1 MCLRPLYL
9 RVDSTTFSEPIPIL
23 AKCGKC
29 IECVI
34 ERQNSY
40 KLRLCYEAQRW
51 KHCFF
56 FTLTYRNSTLPKAVN
71 FDTGEAISTCRKVD
85 VRYWLKR
92 LRERYQRSHDG
103 NRFDFKYFICSEYG
117 STDDYVDDRGRVR
130 KATGRPHYHGL
141 LFCND
146 SPEFVKEM
154 FADWRKTFGNVKA
167 NELKSTKKVPDIRE
181 HRSKVANYVAKYCCK
196 GEFASRVDD
205 IESGYIE
212 PSWIISSINIGTN
225 YIDDMKSYHLVQD
238 GLFADSTLRY
248 LPQGPFTIDR
258 VDVWFRSCRG
268 TSRQK
273 WAENVW
279 NYVNEVV
286 DRMFVKDGEARY
298 IMPRYY
304 RLKIYGTT
312 KSVKRLKV
320 TGLDLKFSF
329 DLLESFSQSPVHAGF
344 VRPPSCFTYKTK
356 ETHVNVP
363 SSENFLSAAIAYVL
377 RYRATLRSAEEFACF
392 EMQRIGQ
399 SFAKIARDWAILDE
413 FKRHKRASLKASKL
427 RSFYQKKHL
436 DNPFLSA

>member
-1 MCLRPLYL
+1 MCLAPLYL

-29 IECVI
+29 IECVM

-56 FTLTYRNSTLPKAVN
+56 FTLTYRNSTLPKAIN
-71 FDTGEAISTCRKVD
+71 FDTGEVLSTCRKVD

-103 NRFDFKYFICSEYG
+103 KRFDFKYFICSEYG

-146 SPEFVKEM
+146 SPEFVTDM
-154 FADWRKTFGNVKA
+154 FNDWRKAFGNVKS
-167 NELKSTKKVPDIRE
+167 NELKPTDNVSDIRE

-205 IESGYIE
+205 IKSGYIE

-225 YIDDMKSYHLVQD
+225 YIDDMKSYHLCQD
-238 GLFADSTLRY
+238 GLFADPTYNY
-248 LPQGPFTIDR
+248 LPQGAFTIDR
-258 VDVWFRSCRG
+258 VDVWFKSCRN
-268 TSRQK
+268 TPRQK

-279 NYVNEVV
+279 NYVNE
-286 DRMFVKDGEARY
+286 
-298 IMPRYY
+298 
-304 RLKIYGTT
+304 
-312 KSVKRLKV
+312 
-320 TGLDLKFSF
+320 
-329 DLLESFSQSPVHAGF
+329 
-344 VRPPSCFTYKTK
+344 
-356 ETHVNVP
+356 
-363 SSENFLSAAIAYVL
+363 
-377 RYRATLRSAEEFACF
+377 
-392 EMQRIGQ
+392 
-399 SFAKIARDWAILDE
+399 
-413 FKRHKRASLKASKL
+413 ASGNAHHH
-427 RSFYQKKHL
+427 REQTFYQQ
-436 DNPFLSA
+436 PR